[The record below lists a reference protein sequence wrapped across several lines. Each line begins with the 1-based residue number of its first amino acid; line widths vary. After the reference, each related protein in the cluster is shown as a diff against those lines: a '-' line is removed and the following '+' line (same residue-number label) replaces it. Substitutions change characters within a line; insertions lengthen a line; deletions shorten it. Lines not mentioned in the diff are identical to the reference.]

1 MSREKRVERI
11 KTGNC
16 ENLGS
21 GLRVENL
28 SYKKSSILFSQESK
42 GSGLLDGDR
51 GAIGDELRTDPIKVI
66 IASKLTRLLSL
77 ATFLLNSSLACVRFN
92 AAYKGLSGTCPL
104 IPCGRYWLQFCYDM
118 SFPSF
123 TRSVE
128 GLRTY
133 EAESLFL
140 QCSILA
146 GLWLEHQGRH
156 CHLCANI
163 AGVNKTAK
171 QSAILCILRLKT
183 SAWS

>member
-1 MSREKRVERI
+1 MYSLSPKTTVSPNRRKAAFCFPKSQKEVDCWLVIVVPLAMSCALI
-11 KTGNC
+11 P
-16 ENLGS
+16 
-21 GLRVENL
+21 L
-28 SYKKSSILFSQESK
+28 S
-42 GSGLLDGDR
+42 
-51 GAIGDELRTDPIKVI
+51 
-66 IASKLTRLLSL
+66 ASKLTRLLSL

-133 EAESLFL
+133 EVESLFL

-156 CHLCANI
+156 CHLCANV

-171 QSAILCILRLKT
+171 QSAISCILRLKT
-183 SAWS
+183 SAW